1 MWRPTR
7 RLVPSPN
14 DIKMIGQTL
23 GHYRVLEEIGSG
35 GMGEV
40 YRATDDR
47 LGRDVAIK
55 VLKPTVAQDRD
66 RLRRFELEARSAA
79 LLNHPNIVAIYD
91 IGMHEGAPYIVSE
104 LLRGRTLRQCLLEG
118 SLPVRQA
125 ADYATQIAQGLVA
138 AHEKGIVHRDLKP
151 ENLFVT
157 HDGRVKILDFGIA
170 KLTLPEQDAEQ
181 TVASMTTQTRSGAL
195 LGTVA
200 YMSPEQLRAKA
211 VDHRSDI
218 FSFGAI
224 LYEMLTGKRAFS
236 GQTEVDTITA
246 VLKEDPP
253 EIALVRQSV
262 PTAFERIVHH
272 CLEKE
277 PEERFQSARELVFA
291 LSTLSDTSIQKA
303 IVPGRTVR
311 WRKWLPWTV
320 AAFSLAGVGIFAGFH
335 LQPVSSPVFRR
346 LTFERG
352 TIYSAR
358 FAPDG
363 GSIVYGA
370 AWNGRP
376 IELFSTL
383 ADSPLEHPLGLPSAH
398 LLALSHTNELALSLH
413 GTSGQRL
420 DFVNG
425 MLASAPLAGGTPREI
440 QQDTTWADWSP
451 EGKLAIVHHV
461 SGRDQLEYPI
471 GTVLYATNGGISN
484 IRFSPQGDRLAFMD
498 HPDPW
503 DDRGSVCVTDL
514 AGHRTT
520 LSAGWG
526 SESGLAWSPRGDE
539 IWFTAV
545 QGGSN
550 RAIWAVSLA
559 GRQRQ
564 ILGVPGGFTL
574 QDIAPDGRVL
584 VTAGNERL
592 AMDWTRDEKEDGGA
606 HELSWF
612 DWTIAKDISPDGQW
626 VLFEESSEPAGAN
639 YAVAIRKVD
648 GSPPIRLGDGTG
660 GGLSPDG
667 KWAASVFT
675 GNPEHLT
682 LLPIG
687 PGQPREISLP
697 TLEHLQNG
705 AARFL
710 PDGKRLVICGNERGR
725 PGRSYIVDISGGQ
738 LHPVTPEGTYAIL
751 PSPDGKY
758 LAGWVRGQGA
768 TIFPVDGGQSR
779 PIPGSNVDDMPAQ
792 WSADSR
798 ALYVYQ
804 SGAAP
809 LKVYRMDI
817 ASGKK
822 NLVKELIPDDRGGV
836 VSISPVVTNANGS
849 EFAYSYYQVL
859 SDLYVVSGLR

>member
-1 MWRPTR
+1 
-7 RLVPSPN
+7 
-14 DIKMIGQTL
+14 
-23 GHYRVLEEIGSG
+23 
-35 GMGEV
+35 MGEV
-40 YRATDDR
+40 YRASDDR

-55 VLKPTVAQDRD
+55 VLKPALAQDRD

-91 IGMHEGAPYIVSE
+91 IGMHDGAPYIVSE
-104 LLRGRTLRQCLLEG
+104 LLRGKTLRQCLFTG
-118 SLPVRQA
+118 PLPLRQA
-125 ADYATQIAQGLVA
+125 ADYATQIAQGLAA

-157 HDGRVKILDFGIA
+157 SDGRLKILDFGIA
-170 KLTLPEQDAEQ
+170 KLTLREQDDEPTA
-181 TVASMTTQTRSGAL
+181 ASMATQTKSGSL
-195 LGTVA
+195 LGTLA
-200 YMSPEQLRAKA
+200 YMSPEQLRAQT
-211 VDHRSDI
+211 VDQRSDI

-246 VLKEDPP
+246 VLKEEPP

-262 PTAFERIVHH
+262 PSAFERIVRH
-272 CLEKE
+272 CLEKN

-291 LSTLSDTSIQKA
+291 LSTLSDTSISRS
-303 IVPGRTVR
+303 VTPFRTWR
-311 WRKWLPWTV
+311 WRKWLPWAI
-320 AAFSLAGVGIFAGFH
+320 AAVLLVTAGIFAGFG
-335 LQPVSSPVFRR
+335 LKPAAKPVYRR

-358 FAPDG
+358 FTPDS

-376 IELFSTL
+376 IEIFSTL
-383 ADSPLEHPLGLPSAH
+383 ADSPLEHPLGLTAAH
-398 LLALSHTNELALSLH
+398 LLSLSRTNELALSLH
-413 GTSGQRL
+413 GSSGGRL

-451 EGKLAIVHHV
+451 EGKLAIVHHLN
-461 SGRDQLEYPI
+461 GRDQLEYPI
-471 GTVLYATNGGISN
+471 GTILYSTNGYISN
-484 IRFSPQGDRLAFMD
+484 IRFSPQGDRIAFMD

-503 DDRGSVCVTDL
+503 DNRGSVCVTDL
-514 AGHRTT
+514 SGQRTT
-520 LSAGWG
+520 LSSGWE
-526 SESGLAWSPRGDE
+526 SEDGLAWSASGAE
-539 IWFTAV
+539 VWFTAS
-545 QGGSN
+545 QNGSN
-550 RAIWAVSLA
+550 QAIWAVSQS

-564 ILGVPGGFTL
+564 VLGVPGGVTL
-574 QDIAPDGRVL
+574 QDITRDGRVL
-584 VTAGNERL
+584 VTAGSERL
-592 AMDWTRDEKEDGGA
+592 AMNWTGKGKQTEEARD
-606 HELSWF
+606 LSWY

-626 VLFEESSEPAGAN
+626 VLFEESSEPAGGN
-639 YAVAIRKVD
+639 YAVAIRKID

-675 GNPEHLT
+675 GNPKHLT

-687 PGQPREISLP
+687 PGQPREIPLPSL
-697 TLEHLQNG
+697 ESLQNG

-710 PDGKRLVICGNERGR
+710 PDGKRLVIDGNEPGR
-725 PGRSYIVDISGGQ
+725 PGRSYVVDISGGQ
-738 LHPVTPEGTYAIL
+738 LHPVTPEGSFAIL

-758 LAGWVRGQGA
+758 LAGWVRGRGA
-768 TIFPVDGGQSR
+768 TLFPVDGGPAR
-779 PIPGSNVDDMPAQ
+779 AIPGSEVNDMPTQ

-804 SGAAP
+804 QTGAP
-809 LKVYRMDI
+809 LKVYRLDI
-817 ASGKK
+817 ATGKK
-822 NLVKELIPDDRGGV
+822 DLVRELVPDDRDGV
-836 VSISPVVTNANGS
+836 VSIGPVVTNPSAS
-849 EFAYSYYQVL
+849 EFAYSDYQML
-859 SDLYVVSGLR
+859 SVMYVVSGLR

>member
-1 MWRPTR
+1 
-7 RLVPSPN
+7 
-14 DIKMIGQTL
+14 
-23 GHYRVLEEIGSG
+23 
-35 GMGEV
+35 MGEV

-55 VLKPTVAQDRD
+55 VLKPSLAQDRD

-91 IGMHEGAPYIVSE
+91 IGMHDGAPYIVSE
-104 LLRGRTLRQCLLEG
+104 LLQGKTLRECLFNGPLA
-118 SLPVRQA
+118 VRQA
-125 ADYATQIAQGLVA
+125 GDYAMQIAQGLAA

-151 ENLFVT
+151 ENLWVT
-157 HDGRVKILDFGIA
+157 SDGRVKILDFGIA
-170 KLTLPEQDAEQ
+170 KLTLPEQDEDQSAA
-181 TVASMTTQTRSGAL
+181 TMATQTRSGAL

-200 YMSPEQLRAKA
+200 YMSPEQLRAQT
-211 VDHRSDI
+211 VDPRSDI

-224 LYEMLTGKRAFS
+224 FYEMLTGKRAFS
-236 GQTEVDTITA
+236 GQSEVDTITA
-246 VLKEDPP
+246 VLKEEPP
-253 EIALVRQSV
+253 EITLVRQSV
-262 PTAFERIVHH
+262 PTAYERIVRH
-272 CLEKE
+272 CLDKE
-277 PEERFQSARELVFA
+277 PEDRFQSARELGFA
-291 LSTLSDTSIQKA
+291 LSTVSDTSISRPVA
-303 IVPGRTVR
+303 PVR
-311 WRKWLPWTV
+311 GGTWSWQRWLPW
-320 AAFSLAGVGIFAGFH
+320 AAAGVLLAAAGIFAG
-335 LQPVSSPVFRR
+335 LNLKNASNPEYRR

-358 FAPDG
+358 FTPDG

-376 IELFSTL
+376 IEIFSTL
-383 ADSPLEHPLGLPSAH
+383 ADTPLEHPLGLRAAH
-398 LLALSHTNELALSLH
+398 LLSLSRTNQLALSLH
-413 GTSGQRL
+413 GSNGSRL

-425 MLASAPLAGGTPREI
+425 MLASAPMAGGTPREI
-440 QQDTTWADWSP
+440 QPDTSWADWSP
-451 EGKLAIVHHV
+451 DGKLAIVHHLG
-461 SGRDQLEYPI
+461 GRDQLEYPI
-471 GTVLYATNGGISN
+471 GTVLYATNGSITN
-484 IRFSPQGDRLAFMD
+484 IRFSPQGDRIAYLD

-520 LSAGWG
+520 LSPGWE
-526 SESGLAWSPRGDE
+526 SEDGLAWSRSGE
-539 IWFTAV
+539 EVWFTAV
-545 QGGSN
+545 QGGAS
-550 RAIWAVSLA
+550 RAVWAVNLA
-559 GRQRQ
+559 GRQRK

-574 QDIAPDGRVL
+574 QDIAPDGRIL
-584 VTAGNERL
+584 VTAGSERL
-592 AMDWTRDEKEDGGA
+592 AMDWTGKGKESAGSR
-606 HELSWF
+606 ELSWY

-626 VLFEESSEPAGAN
+626 VLFEESSEPAGTN
-639 YAVAIRKVD
+639 YTVAIRKID

-675 GNPEHLT
+675 GSPEHLT

-687 PGQPREISLP
+687 PGQPREVPLP

-710 PDGKRLVICGNERGR
+710 ADGKRLVLCANEKGR

-738 LHPVTPEGTYAIL
+738 PRAVTPEGSYAIL

-758 LAGWVRGQGA
+758 LAGWLRGRGA
-768 TIFPVDGGQSR
+768 TLYPVDGGPARQ
-779 PIPGSNVDDMPAQ
+779 IPGTNPEDMPAQ

-804 SGAAP
+804 PGEAP
-809 LKVYRMDI
+809 LRVYRLEI

-822 NLVKELIPDDRGGV
+822 ELVKELIPDDRGGV
-836 VSISPVVTNANGS
+836 VSIGPVVTNPNAT
-849 EFAYSYYQVL
+849 EFAYSYYQML
-859 SDLYVVSGLR
+859 SVLYVVSGLH